1 MSLNICCRGGE
12 KGMRKLKKYQST
24 IVQWLG
30 LILVVLIFGIWSEGN
45 LFSRYNINTMLETVT
60 PLLVVCVGMAFIFAH
75 GGMDISS
82 GAVIAAASLA
92 AVQLMNRTDSLVL
105 GILAAMAISVVCYV
119 INVIVT
125 NKFGLMATITSL
137 AIMFSARGLVT
148 YICQLMPNESISI
161 SNVSVELFKK
171 NHVFMVVVMVLT
183 VLILGVIFNYT
194 EIGKGA
200 KAIGDNELAA
210 EQNGIPVNR
219 TKIICYVI
227 AGICVGLASVF
238 KLSAV
243 GMVQSTT
250 GNGMEMDV
258 LVVVVLGGMAL
269 SGGAGTRMSSA
280 VVGAFTYVILI
291 KGLTI
296 IGMNPNV
303 VLLVKA
309 IIFLVIIFVTAPRSR
324 MKTMPK

>member
-1 MSLNICCRGGE
+1 M
-12 KGMRKLKKYQST
+12 KKLKKYQSSV
-24 IVQWLG
+24 IQWLG
-30 LILVVLIFGIWSEGN
+30 LILVIAVFGIWSDGN

-60 PLLVVCVGMAFIFAH
+60 PLLIVCVGMTFVFVH

-82 GAVIAAASLA
+82 GAVVAIASLA
-92 AVQLMNRTDSLVL
+92 AVQTMNSTTSLLL
-105 GILAAMAISVVCYV
+105 GIIAAMCVSIVCYV

-137 AIMFSARGLVT
+137 AIMFSARGTVT
-148 YICQLMPNESISI
+148 YICQQMPNESISI
-161 SNVSVELFKK
+161 SKVGVELFKK
-171 NHVFMVVVMVLT
+171 NHVFMIIVMVLT
-183 VLILGVIFNYT
+183 VFILGMIFKYT

-210 EQNGIPVNR
+210 KQNGIPVDR

-227 AGICVGLASVF
+227 AGICVGLASIF

-250 GNGMEMDV
+250 GNGLEMDI
-258 LVVVVLGGMAL
+258 LVVVVLGAMAL

-280 VVGAFTYVILI
+280 VVGAVTYVILI

-309 IIFLVIIFVTAPRSR
+309 IIFLVIIFVTIPRSK

>member
-1 MSLNICCRGGE
+1 MMMQI
-12 KGMRKLKKYQST
+12 KKYQSAA
-24 IVQWLG
+24 VQWLG
-30 LILVVLIFGIWSEGN
+30 LLLVIAVFGVWSGGN

-60 PLLVVCVGMAFIFAH
+60 PLLIVCAGMTFIFAH

-82 GAVIAAASLA
+82 GAVVAIASLA
-92 AVQLMNRTDSLVL
+92 AVQMMNRTNSLLL
-105 GILAAMAISVVCYV
+105 GILAAMCVSVVCYV

-148 YICQLMPNESISI
+148 YLCQLTPNESISI

-171 NHVFMVVVMVLT
+171 NHVFMVIVMVLT
-183 VLILGVIFNYT
+183 VLILGIVFNYT

-200 KAIGDNELAA
+200 KAIGDNGLAA
-210 EQNGIPVNR
+210 KQNGVLVDR

-250 GNGMEMDV
+250 GNGLEMDV

-269 SGGAGTRMSSA
+269 SGGAGARMSSG
-280 VVGAFTYVILI
+280 VVGAFTYVLLI

-296 IGMNPNV
+296 VGMNPNV

-309 IIFLVIIFVTAPRSR
+309 VIFLIIIFVTAPRST